1 MKEEKEYYV
10 VYSRENKKPLA
21 VAYDEGYA
29 RSLIA
34 GICLGGHYDHVS
46 KEGLLKIIK
55 EEF

>member
-10 VYSRENKKPLA
+10 VYSRENKNPI
-21 VAYDEGYA
+21 VIAYEKGYA
-29 RSLIA
+29 KSLLA
-34 GICLGGHYDHVS
+34 GICLGGHYDRVS